1 MLETPST
8 EHRIRFVPETATK
21 NDPVSGLE
29 DKLVTGEGVL
39 LSDLMEVKSE
49 AEGEEKE
56 DIVVGNAI
64 PCSPHIRQ
72 GARGR

>member
-49 AEGEEKE
+49 AEG
-56 DIVVGNAI
+56 GNAI